1 MSRSSSR
8 SLRLLVLGQASS
20 LFGSAIL
27 RLALAMYVLEATGSA
42 AVFAG
47 MLAAAG
53 VPSLLLAPLGGA
65 VADRADKRRM
75 MVTLDL
81 LNGLFSAVAAVLLP
95 RWQGLAVAGGLLVAL
110 SVLGAFETPVV
121 QSCLPAIL
129 SGDSLVR
136 GNAAVSQTAA
146 VAALAAPAL
155 GGALYAALGIGP
167 VLWASAACFLLTAL
181 LECFLQIPAPARR
194 TGEALLP
201 ALWEDSKKGIRYL
214 RREGA
219 DLLGM
224 LLLAAAGNFFVTG
237 AVVVGLP
244 YLTRSVLA
252 LGPGWY
258 GGAESAMA
266 AAAIAGSAWA
276 GLTAGG
282 ARPGRLSRLFAAIG
296 AALLPAGVLFLF
308 PAGPGLRY
316 AGLVLSCCG
325 MQWAVSAFSVLAV
338 SLIQQRTPMA
348 MMGRVMAC
356 VSAAT
361 LCAQPLGQL
370 LYGLLFDGFR
380 ELSALVLL
388 PTAGA
393 VWALGIAS
401 GGLLRRLEED

>member
-27 RLALAMYVLEATGSA
+27 QLALAMYVLEATGSA

-258 GGAESAMA
+258 GGAQSAMA
-266 AAAIAGSAWA
+266 AAAIAGSA
-276 GLTAGG
+276 G
-282 ARPGRLSRLFAAIG
+282 AG
-296 AALLPAGVLFLF
+296 AALPALCRNRGRAAAGGGALSIPRRPGAPVRR
-308 PAGPGLRY
+308 AGPLLLRDAVGGKRLFGPCRLPDPAAHPHGDDGPGDGLR
-316 AGLVLSCCG
+316 
-325 MQWAVSAFSVLAV
+325 
-338 SLIQQRTPMA
+338 
-348 MMGRVMAC
+348 
-356 VSAAT
+356 
-361 LCAQPLGQL
+361 
-370 LYGLLFDGFR
+370 
-380 ELSALVLL
+380 
-388 PTAGA
+388 
-393 VWALGIAS
+393 
-401 GGLLRRLEED
+401 LRRHPLRPAPGAAALRPAV

>member
-27 RLALAMYVLEATGSA
+27 QLALAMYVLEATGSA

-181 LECFLQIPAPARR
+181 LECFLQIPAP
-194 TGEALLP
+194 
-201 ALWEDSKKGIRYL
+201 D
-214 RREGA
+214 
-219 DLLGM
+219 
-224 LLLAAAGNFFVTG
+224 
-237 AVVVGLP
+237 
-244 YLTRSVLA
+244 
-252 LGPGWY
+252 
-258 GGAESAMA
+258 
-266 AAAIAGSAWA
+266 
-276 GLTAGG
+276 
-282 ARPGRLSRLFAAIG
+282 
-296 AALLPAGVLFLF
+296 
-308 PAGPGLRY
+308 
-316 AGLVLSCCG
+316 
-325 MQWAVSAFSVLAV
+325 
-338 SLIQQRTPMA
+338 
-348 MMGRVMAC
+348 
-356 VSAAT
+356 
-361 LCAQPLGQL
+361 
-370 LYGLLFDGFR
+370 
-380 ELSALVLL
+380 
-388 PTAGA
+388 
-393 VWALGIAS
+393 
-401 GGLLRRLEED
+401 

>member
-316 AGLVLSCCG
+316 AGL
-325 MQWAVSAFSVLAV
+325 QWAVSAFSVLAV